1 MYTFLSIYTLREKSA
16 KKFLRKLYS
25 RFSAKKKKK
34 RKKRKEDRLS
44 QNKSKGLSILITG
57 MFSF

>member
-16 KKFLRKLYS
+16 QKFLRKLYS

-34 RKKRKEDRLS
+34 EKKERKIVFHRINLKAF
-44 QNKSKGLSILITG
+44 QY
-57 MFSF
+57 